1 MSRSEPRMWP
11 GQRGFRA
18 LAQADAVELLRSL
31 APDLAPRIALI
42 GVPLRGGDVALEPA
56 GGDAVHS
63 ALTALLAQ
71 LPPLSDQQAGALLG
85 EDAFATALARGC
97 PPLAGR
103 GAVTTFCAHPQT
115 VGDHAVVV
123 TLQVAAD
130 AAARYG
136 TGPTSLVAAAIA
148 ELLAECAAA
157 LARPDRGRYGV
168 LAHEAPDV
176 LRRAGKRVMLAPGAL
191 MHGMRDLYD
200 VCTVISTMRYEGA
213 DGIGGLRIT
222 AADDPKV
229 RVALALERPID
240 LRDYRTV
247 RKVLEIADAGLH
259 LLCSDGEVRGFGDS
273 GDDGDGDDSY
283 LIAFAGQHHW
293 RLLHGA
299 QVAMEVRFG
308 QPSLPKQRLEQGPFA
323 ARVAAVFPEM
333 SESDRDALWALV
345 DEATRQRHGTMVVVS
360 AGAASEAIRLGTQAI
375 PTTARPLTPAL
386 MRHVTAIDGAVL
398 LDPRH
403 HCHAIGAILDGLA
416 SSAGDPARGA
426 RYNSAIRYVA
436 SSPHPCLAIVVSEDG
451 MIDVITRD

>member
-1 MSRSEPRMWP
+1 MSRSVPSIWP

-42 GVPLRGGDVALEPA
+42 GVPLHGGEVAIEPA
-56 GGDAVHS
+56 PSDAVHA
-63 ALTALLAQ
+63 ALTAVVAE
-71 LPPLSDQQAGALLG
+71 LPPLSDQHAGALLD
-85 EDAFATALARGC
+85 EDAFASALAHAC

-103 GAVTTFCAHPQT
+103 GAVATFCAHPQT

-123 TLQVAAD
+123 TLQVPAD
-130 AAARYG
+130 ASARYG

-148 ELLAECAAA
+148 ELLAECSAA

-168 LAHEAPDV
+168 LAHEVPDV

-213 DGIGGLRIT
+213 DGVGGLRVT
-222 AADDPKV
+222 AADDPQV
-229 RVALALERPID
+229 RVALALERPIN

-259 LLCSDGEVRGFGDS
+259 LLCSDGEVRGFGDA
-273 GDDGDGDDSY
+273 DDDTSY

-293 RLLHGA
+293 RLLHGD

-323 ARVAAVFPEM
+323 TRVAAVFPEM
-333 SESDRDALWALV
+333 TEADRDALWALV

-360 AGAASEAIRLGTQAI
+360 AGAAAEAIRLATQAI
-375 PTTARPLTPAL
+375 PTTAQPLTPAL

-398 LDPRH
+398 LDPEHR
-403 HCHAIGAILDGLA
+403 CHAIGVILDGL
-416 SSAGDPARGA
+416 STSAGDPARGA
-426 RYNSAIRYVA
+426 RYNSAIRYIA

-451 MIDVITRD
+451 MIDLITRD